1 MECSLG
7 LALCQKNVYTFLTV
21 NTPNTMQAKLL
32 ARMRR
37 LGSGKVHTSKDFLD
51 LGSRAAVD
59 QGLSRLADRRA
70 VKRLG
75 RGLYYVPRVNPRLGI
90 ELAPDMDEIA
100 QTLARK
106 TGSRVVPSG
115 AVAANRLGLSTQ
127 VPAKPIYLTDG
138 RTRTVRIGNIVLTLK
153 HAPPKDLPWGH
164 PLSAMVFQG
173 LLHLGKDAITDETIA
188 RLRRRLSPAD
198 SRRLL
203 KDVHYVTDW
212 VADVVRTV
220 CLPAGSLAEA
230 RHG

>member
-1 MECSLG
+1 M
-7 LALCQKNVYTFLTV
+7 
-21 NTPNTMQAKLL
+21 NTLDPVQRKLL

-51 LGSRAAVD
+51 LGGRDAVD
-59 QGLSRLADRRA
+59 QALSRLVVSGAI
-70 VKRLG
+70 KRLG
-75 RGLYYVPRVNPRLGI
+75 RGLYYLPRVNPTLGI
-90 ELAPDMDEIA
+90 ELAPDIDEVA

-106 TGSRVVPSG
+106 TGSRVIPSG

-138 RTRTVRIGNIVLTLK
+138 RTRTARVGNIVLLLK

-164 PLSAMVFQG
+164 PTSALVFLG
-173 LLHLGKDAITDETIA
+173 LRYLGKRAIGDETIA

-198 SRRLL
+198 RRRLL
-203 KDVHYVTDW
+203 KDIRYATDW
-212 VADVVRTV
+212 VAEAVREV
-220 CLPAGSLAEA
+220 CKPGSLHREA

>member
-1 MECSLG
+1 
-7 LALCQKNVYTFLTV
+7 
-21 NTPNTMQAKLL
+21 MQAKLL
-32 ARMRR
+32 VRMRR
-37 LGSGKVHTSKDFLD
+37 QGPGKVHTSKDFLD

-59 QGLSRLADRRA
+59 QGLSRLADRQA

-75 RGLYYVPRVNPRLGI
+75 RGLYYIPRVNPTLGI
-90 ELAPDMDEIA
+90 ELAPDIDEIA

-138 RTRTVRIGNIVLTLK
+138 RTRTVRVGNVVLLLK

-164 PLSAMVFQG
+164 PMSAMVFQA
-173 LLHLGKDAITDETIA
+173 LRHLGRNAIGDELIS

-198 SRRLL
+198 RRRLL
-203 KDVHYVTDW
+203 KDARYVTDW
-212 VADVVRTV
+212 VADVVRKASQ
-220 CLPAGSLAEA
+220 PAGGLEAA